1 MHLPEGQSDSYTRRT
16 IAENSVA
23 CCTSMRKMQ
32 NPAHNGPKMLLPGM
46 TRALHGRS
54 LDGSCS
60 QITNGYLTW
69 RLQMNRKIDRTV
81 HPRRILRKTYG
92 TVKRHLVDPLSTIW

>member
-1 MHLPEGQSDSYTRRT
+1 VLADYQR
-16 IAENSVA
+16 V
-23 CCTSMRKMQ
+23 
-32 NPAHNGPKMLLPGM
+32 L
-46 TRALHGRS
+46 
-54 LDGSCS
+54 
-60 QITNGYLTW
+60 NGYLTW

>member
-1 MHLPEGQSDSYTRRT
+1 
-16 IAENSVA
+16 
-23 CCTSMRKMQ
+23 
-32 NPAHNGPKMLLPGM
+32 MLLPGM